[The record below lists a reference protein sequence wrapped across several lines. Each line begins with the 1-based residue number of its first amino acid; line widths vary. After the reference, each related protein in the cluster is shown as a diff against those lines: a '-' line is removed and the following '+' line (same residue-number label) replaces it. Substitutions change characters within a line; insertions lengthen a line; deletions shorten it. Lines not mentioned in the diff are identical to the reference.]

1 MLGLCLTLA
10 LSGMPSNARLLD
22 APPLEQMTLP
32 ELEEER
38 VRLKALIPS
47 KAGAIAL
54 LIGLP
59 IAAYGVI
66 TLAPVLFGT
75 SMGAL
80 TAMTVITVV
89 VASAGV
95 IAAVIWLIV
104 AIRDGVVLRE
114 QIAEVDRQISRAR
127 PYAPPPLPP
136 PPLLPVPG
144 VHAPGFVPQVQ
155 LARF

>member
-1 MLGLCLTLA
+1 MLGLCLSLA
-10 LSGMPSNARLLD
+10 LSMTPSSATLLD
-22 APPLEQMTLP
+22 APRLEQMTLP

-47 KAGAIAL
+47 KAGAIAV
-54 LIGLP
+54 LIGAP
-59 IAAYGVI
+59 ILAYGVI
-66 TLAPVLFGT
+66 GLLPSLIGT
-75 SMGAL
+75 SMT
-80 TAMTVITVV
+80 TAIIVVTIVVAAAAVVAGIIWLVV
-89 VASAGV
+89 V
-95 IAAVIWLIV
+95 
-104 AIRDGVVLRE
+104 IRDGIVLRE

-136 PPLLPVPG
+136 PPMLPVPG